1 MRGRITPILKP
12 QSRRLY
18 KAEIQSRLARVEP
31 VEARWAIEDCLLGK
45 ISPSIAL
52 ARMVLA
58 TGSAEETE
66 AVLDAVERDWEPP
79 LPQMLTQ
86 MARLV
91 RQNRRGCHQISEMLN
106 EHPDP
111 YQRFASTEEGIETC
125 RSFFDRAVRRSEEAS
140 VAAWSLGNPKLLEK
154 GTREIVELFERW
166 GLLGPDRKALEIG
179 CGIGRFQIAF
189 SPKLAETH
197 GLDISPE
204 MIEAAR
210 RRCAGLPNVFLS
222 VGSGQDLAGY
232 PDQGFDLV
240 FAVDSFPYIH
250 NVGRHLAETHFHEV
264 ARVLRPGGDF
274 VIFNFS
280 YRDDTV
286 TDVSEVHFLAALSGF
301 EVETAGEKPFRLWD
315 GVAFRLRR
323 VV

>member
-1 MRGRITPILKP
+1 MKV
-12 QSRRLY
+12 QSRRVY
-18 KAEIQSRLARVEP
+18 KAEIQSRLAGIEP
-31 VEARWAIEDCLLGK
+31 PEAGWAIEDCLLGK

-79 LPQMLTQ
+79 LPQALAQ
-86 MARLV
+86 MTRLV
-91 RQNRRGCHQISEMLN
+91 RRNRRGCHQIAEMLN

-111 YQRFASTEEGIETC
+111 YRRFATAEEGIETC

-140 VAAWSLGNPKLLEK
+140 VAAWSLGDPRILDK
-154 GTREIVELFERW
+154 GTREIVGLFERW
-166 GLLGPDRKALEIG
+166 HLLGPGRRALEIG

-189 SPKLAETH
+189 APRLAETH

-204 MIEAAR
+204 MIAAAR
-210 RRCAGLPNVFLS
+210 RRCADLPNVFLS
-222 VGSGQDLAGY
+222 VGSGRDLAGF
-232 PDQGFDLV
+232 PDRGFDLV

-250 NVGRHLAETHFHEV
+250 NVGRDLAETHFREV

-274 VIFNFS
+274 VILNFS
-280 YRDDTV
+280 YRDDV
-286 TDVSEVHFLAALSGF
+286 VSDVSEVHFLAGACGF
-301 EVETAGEKPFRLWD
+301 EVETAGERPFRLWD

-323 VV
+323 TG